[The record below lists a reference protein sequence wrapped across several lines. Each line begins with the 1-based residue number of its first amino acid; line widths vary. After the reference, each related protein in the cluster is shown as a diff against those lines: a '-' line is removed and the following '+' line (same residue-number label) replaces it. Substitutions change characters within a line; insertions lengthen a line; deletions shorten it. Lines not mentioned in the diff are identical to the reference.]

1 MLWFKSHPGL
11 FWGRLEQLFWC
22 RQVLLGRDLTQHILN
37 RWLWC
42 QRTSQLELLCLH
54 CMRACWIPCCISNI
68 IPTSL
73 HTWTLKG
80 HFPFKVCLPL
90 DTLWSL
96 FLCVVFCKSSY
107 TGLVIE
113 EFWTQNSTAFHV
125 PNESPEGVIR
135 KENGEKNCLFLDGK
149 KKKTRSSCLKTTAGV
164 LRSYNLY
171 FPLAR
176 KAVLGL

>member
-11 FWGRLEQLFWC
+11 FWGRLKQPFWH
-22 RQVLLGRDLTQHILN
+22 RQVLPGRDLMQHILN

-42 QRTSQLELLCLH
+42 QWTSQLELLCLH
-54 CMRACWIPCCISNI
+54 CMRACWISCYISQI

-96 FLCVVFCKSSY
+96 FLCIIFCKFIHRACY
-107 TGLVIE
+107 WGILNTKLILQP
-113 EFWTQNSTAFHV
+113 FM
-125 PNESPEGVIR
+125 
-135 KENGEKNCLFLDGK
+135 CLM
-149 KKKTRSSCLKTTAGV
+149 
-164 LRSYNLY
+164 
-171 FPLAR
+171 
-176 KAVLGL
+176 KAMRLW